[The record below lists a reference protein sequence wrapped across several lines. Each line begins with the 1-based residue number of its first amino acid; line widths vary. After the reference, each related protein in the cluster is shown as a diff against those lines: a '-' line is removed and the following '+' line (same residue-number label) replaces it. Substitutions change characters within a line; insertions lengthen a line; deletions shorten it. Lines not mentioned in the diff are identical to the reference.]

1 LSYKDAK
8 DALFEKIIAFIAPI
22 QEKYKGI
29 ADEDIIA
36 MLANNA
42 DRANAIA
49 SKKIAD
55 VYKKV

>member
-1 LSYKDAK
+1 
-8 DALFEKIIAFIAPI
+8 
-22 QEKYKGI
+22 
-29 ADEDIIA
+29 

-55 VYKKV
+55 VYKKVWFSL